1 MATTTTTTT
10 ESASFSPLTSPA
22 LHSVSYH
29 QFSSNNNMDQHLNQ
43 LNSEQLPESVLQQK
57 LAMIEQQQQLLR
69 SAHRHLHPGTSNSS
83 TNNGTPSSSSSVS
96 SAPNAAVAAT
106 QEIQHSPA
114 GAISSRNNVTYLSQ
128 QQQPSSSTA
137 DIAPATPSLLM
148 KLGRGNKATTPST
161 SNNNPTSAVDNMG
174 SLPAAMLDDKIK
186 ATGKKVAAP
195 APSKR
200 RKTSR
205 SSAVFTSPGLTP
217 THHMLSPRPTSDPTI
232 AALVSP
238 AALRPQLPGNNP
250 SSSSSPRALKPLIS
264 PSMKPNGKRL
274 SPLEEQA
281 ALAALATKSN
291 YQNMREGNAKS
302 LGIDF
307 SSSFQSGVEN
317 RRSAHKAAEQKRRD
331 ILKQSFDSLRK
342 EIASALVEEGGTF
355 RIQGNNSGSSND
367 GQKDNTITTTATT
380 SPAAA
385 TTTMTE
391 EEKEK
396 MVKQMSKV
404 VLIQHS
410 YEYILKL
417 KADNRQKDD
426 QLSKLKDEIQSL
438 KRQLKGLADTS
449 TTPTTTSKGEDS
461 KPAAGASPT
470 KEKEHEASSSSSES

>member
-1 MATTTTTTT
+1 MATATS

-22 LHSVSYH
+22 LHSVSYHH

-69 SAHRHLHPGTSNSS
+69 SAHRHLHPGTSNSTS
-83 TNNGTPSSSSSVS
+83 TNNGTPSSSSSSSV
-96 SAPNAAVAAT
+96 SAPNAAVAAAT
-106 QEIQHSPA
+106 QEIQQHSPA
-114 GAISSRNNVTYLSQ
+114 GAISSRNNVTHQS
-128 QQQPSSSTA
+128 QQPSSSTA
-137 DIAPATPSLLM
+137 DNIAPATPSLLM

-161 SNNNPTSAVDNMG
+161 SNHHPTSAVDNMG
-174 SLPAAMLDDKIK
+174 SLPAAMLDDKTK
-186 ATGKKVAAP
+186 TTGKKVAAAP
-195 APSKR
+195 APPKR

-355 RIQGNNSGSSND
+355 RIQGNNNSSSNE
-367 GQKDNTITTTATT
+367 GQKDTT
-380 SPAAA
+380 SPP
-385 TTTMTE
+385 TTSTMTE
-391 EEKEK
+391 EDKEK

-426 QLSKLKDEIQSL
+426 QLLKLKDEIQSL

-449 TTPTTTSKGEDS
+449 TTSEEGEDS
-461 KPAAGASPT
+461 KLAAAEGASSPTT
-470 KEKEHEASSSSSES
+470 KEKEEHEALSSSSES